1 MLEVKN
7 LTKSFG
13 NRVILDNVNLT
24 VKDGEILSIVGPSGA
39 GKTTLLRCITGLE
52 KADSGQFLI
61 DGQPF
66 DPQGTE
72 ESDRVIGVVFQDY
85 NLFPN
90 LSVMEN
96 ITLAPILVLKK
107 TKEEAVKDAQELL
120 EELGLNTKGNLYP
133 WQLSGGQKQ
142 RVAIARALAMNPKI
156 LCYDEPTS
164 ALDPAMRKEVAKII
178 LGLKKD
184 GMTQL
189 VVTHDFDFANT
200 IADDILKVKAL
211 DKSFKQIQDLDQQQK

>member
-52 KADSGQFLI
+52 TADSGQFLV

-66 DPQGTE
+66 DPQGSKDT
-72 ESDRVIGVVFQDY
+72 DRVIGVVFQDY

-96 ITLAPILVLKK
+96 ITLAPTMVLKK
-107 TKEEAVKDAQELL
+107 DTAAAVKDAKVLL
-120 EELGLNTKGNLYP
+120 EELGLSTKGDLYP
-133 WQLSGGQKQ
+133 YQLSGGQRQ
-142 RVAIARALAMNPKI
+142 RVAIARALAMKPKI

-164 ALDPAMRKEVAKII
+164 ALDPNLRQEVAKII

-189 VVTHDFDFANT
+189 VVTHDFDFADT
-200 IADDILKVKAL
+200 IADDILKVQAL
-211 DKSFKQIQDLDQQQK
+211 DKAVNQVEDLGKDA